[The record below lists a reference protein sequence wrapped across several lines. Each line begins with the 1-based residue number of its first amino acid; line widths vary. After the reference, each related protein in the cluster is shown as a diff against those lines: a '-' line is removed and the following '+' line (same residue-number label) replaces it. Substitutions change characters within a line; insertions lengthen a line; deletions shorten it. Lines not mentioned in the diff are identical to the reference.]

1 MLISRLA
8 FCSASR
14 SARLALA
21 SSLLFTGAC
30 ASAGRAPA
38 ATSPSSPAAV
48 RVYDTKAAKFVSF
61 QQMVD
66 AAAKADVVYFGEQHD
81 DPATHS
87 AEAAVL
93 AAIAA
98 QRGEVTLTLE
108 MFERDVQPLL
118 DQYLAG
124 TISEK
129 NFLDGSRPWERYTTD
144 YRPMVEL
151 ARVHGWPVIA
161 GNVPRRIA
169 SAVSRKGLAALDT
182 MSKVERSYAAV
193 ENQCPK
199 GDEYYTKFAQT
210 MTGHSAGGG
219 PPSAADAQA
228 MARMTDLFYEAQC
241 VKDETMAESIAN
253 ALAKFPGQIVYQ
265 VDGAFHSDGGLGT
278 ASRVKRRVPA
288 VKSVMLTGVPVPDLM
303 KADPKGHAEKADYLL
318 FTRAPK

>member
-1 MLISRLA
+1 MPATRLVTRALTATLA
-8 FCSASR
+8 F
-14 SARLALA
+14 
-21 SSLLFTGAC
+21 TTAC
-30 ASAGRAPA
+30 ASSGRTPVTTVA
-38 ATSPSSPAAV
+38 AALSSPAAL
-48 RVYDTKAAKFVSF
+48 RVYDSKAARFITF
-61 QQMVD
+61 NQLIE
-66 AAAKADVVYFGEQHD
+66 AASKADVVFFGEQHD

-93 AAIAA
+93 AGIGAR
-98 QRGEVTLTLE
+98 RGEVIVTLE

-124 TISEK
+124 NISEK
-129 NFLDGSRPWERYTTD
+129 NFLDGARPWDRYTTD

-161 GNVPRRIA
+161 ANVPRRIA
-169 SAVSRKGLAALDT
+169 SAVGKKGLAVLDT
-182 MSKVERSYAAV
+182 IARVERAWAAA

-199 GDEYYTKFAQT
+199 DAYYTKFAAT

-219 PPSAADAQA
+219 PPTAGDATA

-241 VKDETMAESIAN
+241 VKDETMGESIAN
-253 ALAKFPGQIVYQ
+253 AMTRWPGRLVYQ

-278 ASRVKRRVPA
+278 AARVTRRVPSA
-288 VKSVMLTGVPVPDLM
+288 KTVVLTGVPIADLS
-303 KADPKGHAEKADYLL
+303 KADGKSNAAIADYVL

>member
-1 MLISRLA
+1 MLI
-8 FCSASR
+8 SR
-14 SARLALA
+14 SARLALSA
-21 SSLLFTGAC
+21 SLLFTGAC
-30 ASAGRAPA
+30 ASSATAPV
-38 ATSPSSPAAV
+38 ATTASPAAV

-61 QQMVD
+61 QQLVD
-66 AAAKADVVYFGEQHD
+66 AAAKADVVFFGEQHD

-98 QRGEVTLTLE
+98 QRGSATLTLE

-169 SAVSRKGLAALDT
+169 SAVSRRGLAVLDT
-182 MSKVERSYAAV
+182 MAKVERAYAAAD
-193 ENQCPK
+193 NQCPK
-199 GDEYYTKFAQT
+199 GDAYYTKFAQT

-219 PPSAADAQA
+219 PPTAADASA

-253 ALAKFPGQIVYQ
+253 ALAKWPGQIVYQ

-278 ASRVKRRVPA
+278 ASRVKRRVPT
-288 VKSVMLTGVPVPDLM
+288 VKTVVLTGVPVPDLA

-318 FTRAPK
+318 FTRAPR